1 MKKTSWKRGFTLI
14 ELLVVVLIIGILAAV
29 ALPQYQ
35 KAVGKARYM
44 ELVVTGN
51 AIYRAEQIY
60 FMQHGAWTSR
70 WENLDLEIDTSH
82 LKACWVSATHG
93 FVSCNAKNLEPYYI
107 GYLGSGRRECRVLIP
122 AREIDKEICLAVT
135 GKSGMTSS
143 SDGKYYYARFP

>member
-1 MKKTSWKRGFTLI
+1 MKKTIWKRGFTLI
-14 ELLVVVLIIGILAAV
+14 ELLVVVLIIAVLAAV

-44 ELVVTGN
+44 ELIVTGN

-70 WENLDLEIDTSH
+70 LEDLDLEIDKSH
-82 LKACWVSATHG
+82 LKSCAVSATHG
-93 FVSCNAKNLEPYYI
+93 FISCEAKNLEPYYI
-107 GYLGSGRRECRVLIP
+107 GYLGIGKRECRVRIP

-135 GKSGMTSS
+135 GKSSMNVQ
-143 SDGKYYYARFP
+143 SDQYYYAVFP